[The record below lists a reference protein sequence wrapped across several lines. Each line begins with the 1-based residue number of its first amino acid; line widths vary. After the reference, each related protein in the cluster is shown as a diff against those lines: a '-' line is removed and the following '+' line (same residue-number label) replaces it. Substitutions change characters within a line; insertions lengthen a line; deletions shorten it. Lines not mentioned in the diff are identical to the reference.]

1 MDGEKVLWL
10 VIFFIPFIIA
20 ICFTCGEILKVLIEV
35 INDSLSDTFAIN
47 KIKIYNNGKKR
58 NIKIK
63 LKNVDID
70 TRRHI
75 VGYIYNKLND
85 ISWKIECQPDKSL
98 RNELRGIYEK
108 YTPYIYEIKE
118 GLEAWNKDYNQA
130 RKRDILYDSEK
141 RQAELSERIIMEINK
156 ISPVIDKLSSEID
169 AYIQKTE
176 LEIEE
181 MEQIEQELSPKR
193 DYFSKIDQMK
203 EMDISFLCD
212 KYDDEEKAGKKK
224 KKKKK
229 QTEKR

>member
-1 MDGEKVLWL
+1 MDGEKVLWI

-20 ICFTCGEILKVLIEV
+20 ICFTCFEILKVLIEV

-58 NIKIK
+58 NIKVK

-98 RNELRGIYEK
+98 RDELRRIYEK

-141 RQAELSERIIMEINK
+141 RQAELSERIILEINK

-169 AYIQKTE
+169 ACIQKTE

-181 MEQIEQELSPKR
+181 MEQIEQELSPKK

-212 KYDDEEKAGKKK
+212 KYDDEEKAGRKK

>member
-1 MDGEKVLWL
+1 
-10 VIFFIPFIIA
+10 
-20 ICFTCGEILKVLIEV
+20 
-35 INDSLSDTFAIN
+35 
-47 KIKIYNNGKKR
+47 
-58 NIKIK
+58 
-63 LKNVDID
+63 
-70 TRRHI
+70 
-75 VGYIYNKLND
+75 
-85 ISWKIECQPDKSL
+85 
-98 RNELRGIYEK
+98 
-108 YTPYIYEIKE
+108 
-118 GLEAWNKDYNQA
+118 
-130 RKRDILYDSEK
+130 
-141 RQAELSERIIMEINK
+141 MEINK